1 MTFLTAFPAA
11 LPAADI
17 FDTGAAL
24 ANRGVQL
31 LLAAA
36 AAVIA
41 WFLVKALAKAGTFL
55 AAGLAILTAIA
66 LFWALSN
73 VTNPAIRK
81 PLDDTVKTTLNG
93 MAPPAGHTITITD
106 RAGT

>member
-1 MTFLTAFPAA
+1 MNLFLAA
-11 LPAADI
+11 LPTADI
-17 FDTGAAL
+17 FDTGASL

-31 LLAAA
+31 LMAAA

-93 MAPPAGHTITITD
+93 MAPPPSHTITLNEQ
-106 RAGT
+106 AGT